1 MLSHRALLCRRCG
14 CRCGHDGRRLGE
26 RYHGTDANPA
36 SVTIVVGG
44 EIWLSLLFWRF
55 WLFWLSCWRVTQIA
69 LDRTSSLS
77 VSFSLSSRR
86 SMAQLSMVGV
96 SQSSLWSLW
105 SLLLLWLLWLL
116 LRLSDVTTRCCCR
129 SYRSCRSCRCLPPFV
144 LVGSDTKQT
153 QQTAVSHRGY
163 CRLFFHSPP
172 CKPPPNNILLLL
184 VAGESHG
191 GAGDA
196 IHTISCI
203 VDFFGAEHHNRGG
216 SNCKRPEQEK
226 NTTGAVAMKMD
237 SSFWELDS
245 FFMRLQSAL
254 FIRKMDLPQ
263 QTQSISFID
272 KPACYSDRPSWLCRS
287 IVADWLSSLCC

>member
-203 VDFFGAEHHNRGG
+203 VDFFGAEHHNRSG
-216 SNCKRPEQEK
+216 SNCKRPEQAVE
-226 NTTGAVAMKMD
+226 GAHGDVNFTISRTKQQYHV
-237 SSFWELDS
+237 WC
-245 FFMRLQSAL
+245 SAA
-254 FIRKMDLPQ
+254 IE
-263 QTQSISFID
+263 T
-272 KPACYSDRPSWLCRS
+272 
-287 IVADWLSSLCC
+287 SL